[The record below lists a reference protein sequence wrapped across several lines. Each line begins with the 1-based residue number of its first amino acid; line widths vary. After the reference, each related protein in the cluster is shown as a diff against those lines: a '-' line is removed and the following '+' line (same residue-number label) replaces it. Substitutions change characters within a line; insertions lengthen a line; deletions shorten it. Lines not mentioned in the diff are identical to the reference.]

1 MACLAAL
8 SMVRVGW
15 VAKLITFVSMAW
27 TDIVS
32 SLAAVAACGTSLVAV
47 IVARRTM
54 KLQDLSA
61 ARQQEQGF
69 LYSGA
74 QAAIA
79 WRQQV
84 LDLHDRGL
92 TPEQIRRIMELENGG
107 TGYENGNGSIDEIL
121 RDVPRTVAVEGPPS
135 PPLSA
140 LDVEARDARPEQEL
154 VAGHGLADRDGRL
167 VVPAGGAAIDDDLI
181 RSLRDAVQR

>member
-1 MACLAAL
+1 
-8 SMVRVGW
+8 
-15 VAKLITFVSMAW
+15 MAW
-27 TDIVS
+27 TDVVS
-32 SLAAVAACGTSLVAV
+32 SLAAVAAGVTSLFALV
-47 IVARRTM
+47 VARRTM

-84 LDLHDRGL
+84 LDLYDRGL

-107 TGYENGNGSIDEIL
+107 KGYENGNGSIDEIL
-121 RDVPRTVAVEGPPS
+121 RDVPRAAAVEAPAGP

-140 LDVEARDARPEQEL
+140 LDVEAGNTRPTQG
-154 VAGHGLADRDGRL
+154 AAFGHGLAERDGRL
-167 VVPAGGAAIDDDLI
+167 VLPAGGAAIDDDVV